1 MLQHLQS
8 TCSGSSQQTFS
19 SLASDPYLMDIANKP
34 DKFWDLDF
42 QTLDQGDLQL
52 DKCAIDDPT
61 LQQQQQRNM
70 KDP

>member
-1 MLQHLQS
+1 
-8 TCSGSSQQTFS
+8 
-19 SLASDPYLMDIANKP
+19 MDIANKP

-61 LQQQQQRNM
+61 LQQQQQQRNM

>member
-61 LQQQQQRNM
+61 FQQQQQRNM